1 MSWKITNRNKEKIVK
16 LLEVA
21 PRIAYW
27 ELAEVIGKH
36 ENTVSKWMRCP
47 NDEQASQIM
56 SAIDEIR
63 SRQQQR

>member
-16 LLEVA
+16 LLEVQ

-47 NDEQASQIM
+47 NDEQAAQIM

-63 SRQQQR
+63 SRQQR

>member
-16 LLEVA
+16 LLEFP

-47 NDEQASQIM
+47 NDEQAAQIM

-63 SRQQQR
+63 SRQQR

>member
-1 MSWKITNRNKEKIVK
+1 MSWKMTNVNKEKIVK
-16 LLEVA
+16 LLEVP

-27 ELAEVIGKH
+27 ELAEVVGKH

-47 NDEQASQIM
+47 NDEQTAQIM

-63 SRQQQR
+63 RRQQR

>member
-16 LLEVA
+16 LLEEP

-27 ELAEVIGKH
+27 ELAEVVGKH

-47 NDEQASQIM
+47 NDEQAAQIM

-63 SRQQQR
+63 SRQQR

>member
-16 LLEVA
+16 LLEVH

-47 NDEQASQIM
+47 NDEQAAQIM

>member
-1 MSWKITNRNKEKIVK
+1 MSWKMTNRNKEKIVK
-16 LLEVA
+16 LLEVS

-47 NDEQASQIM
+47 NDEQTAQIM

-63 SRQQQR
+63 SRQQR